1 MLVTIIWLLLVNERE
16 GETAKEHD
24 EEGICS
30 GVPLF
35 WKGRG
40 SPGGRFTT
48 QGECRWGASSE
59 GGDEAGGA
67 RPVPTAAGHPAG
79 PFHVPGHDAE
89 QRWPGSLLEQGFPSE
104 KPRGEGC
111 AQMHQFQM
119 PAAPGHGCVLIAR
132 RASARSSLLVAPSLV
147 LSR

>member
-16 GETAKEHD
+16 GKTAKEHD

-40 SPGGRFTT
+40 SRGGRFTT
-48 QGECRWGASSE
+48 WGERRWGASSE
-59 GGDEAGGA
+59 GGTRLGDCA
-67 RPVPTAAGHPAG
+67 PCPGHPAG
-79 PFHVPGHDAE
+79 PFHIPGHDAE

-132 RASARSSLLVAPSLV
+132 RASARSSLLVALSLV
-147 LSR
+147 LSH